1 MNEPKAFEYFGKSG
15 EHIQLFGMNFG
26 QRKHNRELPSENE
39 KQKLKNSIRLG
50 FTNKIKQFE
59 LNASLEIEQL
69 SFPNCL
75 NFLQTCFAVVQPFW
89 YLQLNLSNNKTSTS
103 TSL

>member
-1 MNEPKAFEYFGKSG
+1 MNKIMNDSQAFEYFGESSK
-15 EHIQLFGMNFG
+15 HIQLFGMHFG
-26 QRKHNRELPSENE
+26 QRKHNRVLLSENE

-75 NFLQTCFAVVQPFW
+75 NFL
-89 YLQLNLSNNKTSTS
+89 
-103 TSL
+103 